1 MPWNTQDAWRPFL
14 SFYNNWLFR
23 EGEVI
28 EQYSVIVNTFGMMEI
43 NVYLDDARLGSYQD
57 CIKKFYICFISS

>member
-1 MPWNTQDAWRPFL
+1 MDKEAIAPLPQSIHGRNL
-14 SFYNNWLFR
+14 YR
-23 EGEVI
+23 EGKVV
-28 EQYSVIVNTFGMMEI
+28 EQHSVIVNTFGMMVI